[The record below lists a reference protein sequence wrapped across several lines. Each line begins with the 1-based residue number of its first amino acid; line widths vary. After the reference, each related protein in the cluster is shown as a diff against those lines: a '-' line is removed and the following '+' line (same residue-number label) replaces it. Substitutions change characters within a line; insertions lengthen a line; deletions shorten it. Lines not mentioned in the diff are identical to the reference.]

1 MKNTLLLFISIA
13 FHSTIIAQAPSAG
26 GIAFVGF
33 QNTAPDGF
41 SFVTLEDI
49 PANTQ
54 ISFTDNGWDGA
65 ALWAIEQT
73 VIWTSPSST
82 LAAGSVI
89 YIYDDNI
96 ANSASLMIGPGSV
109 TGELPNLSS
118 AGEQILA
125 YTGSESNP
133 SFIAAIS
140 NSGFEANCVTGTPNT
155 NITCL
160 PSPLVLGVSAQ
171 APVNTGEIIPN
182 LFFNV
187 DAISG
192 TSDEIIASLM
202 NPANWTTSID
212 VTIAGHENWPNWEFI
227 FTEQV
232 SSVVTITPSA
242 LSLIEG
248 LSVQQFTLNFNPAT
262 TGAQSLSVDLS
273 GAISTSDLNCNFSF
287 AGNSILIDLPAAT
300 SSLIIQLNAVSDG
313 LDELSEVGN
322 LSLSQL
328 SSGLTLGSQDHCSIT
343 ILDSMGTFPTLPLF
357 INEVMSSNAVTISN
371 EAGIYAD
378 WIELYNGGTTDIDIA
393 GLYISDN
400 INQLVSYQFP
410 TGNPATIIP
419 AGGFKLIWADDS
431 TSLGVLHV
439 PFKISSAGESL
450 FLSHGTSS
458 TMIDSVSVPVLF
470 SDESW
475 GRINDGE
482 LPWVLFQEGLSTAN
496 QSNESTGILNHS
508 TFEFSVYP
516 NPASNSI
523 SINTPEAVSIEFF
536 DISGRKC
543 LQAQVN
549 QSGTFDIE
557 TISNGIYTV
566 VVSTLTETKKQFK
579 LIVSH

>member
-1 MKNTLLLFISIA
+1 MKKTFLLLISIA
-13 FHSTIIAQAPSAG
+13 FQISINAQTPSVG

-65 ALWAIEQT
+65 ALWTIEQT

-82 LAAGSVI
+82 LAAGSVV

-96 ANSASLMIGPGSV
+96 ANAASLMNGPGSV

-125 YTGSESNP
+125 YTGSETNP

-202 NPANWTTSID
+202 NPTNWTTSID
-212 VTIAGHENWPNWEFI
+212 VTIAGHDNWPNWEFI

-232 SSVVTITPSA
+232 SSVVTITPSS
-242 LSLIEG
+242 LSFIEG
-248 LSVQQFTLNFNPAT
+248 VSIQEFTLNFNPAT

-273 GAISTSDLNCNFSF
+273 GAISNSDLNSNYTFS
-287 AGNSILIDLPAAT
+287 GNSILIDLPAAT
-300 SSLIIQLNAVSDG
+300 SSLNIQLNAVSDG
-313 LDELSEVGN
+313 IDELSEVGS
-322 LSLSQL
+322 LSISQL
-328 SSGLTLGSQDHCSIT
+328 SSGLTLGSQDHCAVT
-343 ILDSMGTFPTLPLF
+343 ILDSIGTFPTISLF

-378 WIELYNGGTTDIDIA
+378 WIELYNGGSTDIDLA

-400 INQLVSYQFP
+400 INQLDIYQFP
-410 TGNPATIIP
+410 TGNPATILP
-419 AGGFKLIWADDS
+419 AGAFKLIWADDS
-431 TSLGVLHV
+431 TALGALHV
-439 PFKISSAGESL
+439 PFKIAAGGEQL
-450 FLSHGTSS
+450 FLSHGTNS
-458 TMIDSVSVPVLF
+458 TIIDSVSVPVLV

-475 GRINDGE
+475 GRLNDGE
-482 LPWVLFQEGLSTAN
+482 LPWILFQAGLSTAN
-496 QSNESTGILNHS
+496 QSNESAGILNTS
-508 TFEFSVYP
+508 AFDFSVFP
-516 NPASNSI
+516 NPASNYI
-523 SINTPEAVSIEFF
+523 SINTAEVVSIEFF
-536 DISGRKC
+536 DISGRTC
-543 LQAQVN
+543 FQTQLN
-549 QSGTFDIE
+549 QSGAIDIE
-557 TISNGIYTV
+557 NFPNGIYIV
-566 VVSTLTETKKQFK
+566 VVSTLTESKKQFK